1 MNNLRRYGLCFTL
14 GLTSVFAIP
23 IVFESVQ
30 KESNFEIGA
39 PDFIDEVVKQNVIDV
54 VAEITQ
60 RSTIL
65 ADLVSNEETAIDNG
79 VYFVETREVVFT

>member
-1 MNNLRRYGLCFTL
+1 MNNLRRYGLCVTL
-14 GLTSVFAIP
+14 VLPNVFAIP
-23 IVFESVQ
+23 MVFESVQ

-54 VAEITQ
+54 VDEITQ

-65 ADLVSNEETAIDNG
+65 ADMVSNGEIAIVKV
-79 VYFVETREVVFT
+79 VYFVETGEAVFS